1 MQRALPSPHGRRR
14 GLLGE
19 VQLTRLL
26 HHLRQEREQGL
37 IGSQDFA
44 DQHEAQ

>member
-1 MQRALPSPHGRRR
+1 MQRALPTPPVRRR

-19 VQLTRLL
+19 VQLTQLL
-26 HHLRQEREQGL
+26 HHIRQEREQGL
-37 IGSQDFA
+37 IGPQDFA